1 MNEAFIC
8 LNQICDELKEPNLTR
23 SDFEELIAKLDLNA
37 DDKITLKEMTDFVSK
52 SIVNKQEV
60 LMVGIY
66 WIGWSINPYEK
77 KNMS

>member
-1 MNEAFIC
+1 
-8 LNQICDELKEPNLTR
+8 
-23 SDFEELIAKLDLNA
+23 
-37 DDKITLKEMTDFVSK
+37 MTDFVSK